1 MPYIVRFDY
10 VKVWIDKW
18 LLIDITE
25 RAEKRFPSLSKA
37 DIAAKE
43 MVKKNQGNRAE
54 VFRVG
59 ENNRETL
66 ELIWEWNG
74 GQIVVEEERKW
85 KRERQEA

>member
-43 MVKKNQGNRAE
+43 MVKKNQGNSRS
-54 VFRVG
+54 
-59 ENNRETL
+59 
-66 ELIWEWNG
+66 I
-74 GQIVVEEERKW
+74 
-85 KRERQEA
+85 